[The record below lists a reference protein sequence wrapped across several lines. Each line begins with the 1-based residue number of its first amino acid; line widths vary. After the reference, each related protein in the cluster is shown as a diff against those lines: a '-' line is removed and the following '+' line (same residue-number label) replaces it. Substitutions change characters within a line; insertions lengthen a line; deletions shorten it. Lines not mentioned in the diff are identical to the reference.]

1 MGGPGGMDPDL
12 LKTINEST
20 AHLARSLELFDRVVR
35 APRPGMAPEPLNL
48 RDSLELIGSL
58 LRIHKSPVR
67 IDMTE
72 ALAAQLPAVAGV
84 REHVEHALL
93 NLLLNAQEAIG
104 QDEGTV
110 VVRATVHGPN
120 VKVSVEDDGPGVR
133 SSVLD
138 RLFQPF
144 VTTKTGLPG
153 AGLGLCV
160 ARELLTRAEGTVEH
174 SRTKHK
180 GACFVATLKQWS
192 H

>member
-1 MGGPGGMDPDL
+1 
-12 LKTINEST
+12 
-20 AHLARSLELFDRVVR
+20 
-35 APRPGMAPEPLNL
+35 MAPEPLNL

-58 LRIHKSPVR
+58 LRIHKSQVR

-72 ALAAQLPAVAGV
+72 ALAAHLPAVAGV

-120 VKVSVEDDGPGVR
+120 VEVSVEDDGPGVR
-133 SSVLD
+133 SSVRD

-144 VTTKTGLPG
+144 VTTKTGRPG

-174 SRTKHK
+174 SRTEHK